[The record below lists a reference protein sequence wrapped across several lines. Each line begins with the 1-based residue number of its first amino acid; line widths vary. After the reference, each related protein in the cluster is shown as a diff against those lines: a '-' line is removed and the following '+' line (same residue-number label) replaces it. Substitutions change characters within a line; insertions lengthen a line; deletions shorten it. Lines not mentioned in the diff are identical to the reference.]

1 MRRGTERERYGAERR
16 RGGDTE
22 QEIAKLDYP
31 DSDQSSSCSC
41 FSHSTRLSSRFLRPG
56 RNLPRGFL
64 FLFPSFLFSFVFVCS
79 CPEINPYLT
88 FMNKGMRGLY
98 FGCKKGFLEN

>member
-1 MRRGTERERYGAERR
+1 MRRGSVMGRKEGREGK
-16 RGGDTE
+16 GDAAE

-41 FSHSTRLSSRFLRPG
+41 FSHSTTRLSSRFLRPG

-64 FLFPSFLFSFVFVCS
+64 SPPSFLLLFSFSFLVFVCLVS
-79 CPEINPYLT
+79 
-88 FMNKGMRGLY
+88 
-98 FGCKKGFLEN
+98 

>member
-64 FLFPSFLFSFVFVCS
+64 FPFFSFFFCFCLFVS
-79 CPEINPYLT
+79 
-88 FMNKGMRGLY
+88 
-98 FGCKKGFLEN
+98 